1 MAVFLVC
8 GGVGVWG
15 RLIALSPQPPPFCQ
29 DRVLALPLLREHHFW
44 GVQWIPSMHAT
55 LARPRKL
62 HSRRGEKQLFAQAML
77 KALAEVSGRKLPM
90 IIDTPLA
97 RLDSIHRD
105 RLVENFYPTAS
116 HQVIILSTDTEIDI
130 SYKEKLTPYLAQ
142 SYLLNFYN

>member
-1 MAVFLVC
+1 
-8 GGVGVWG
+8 
-15 RLIALSPQPPPFCQ
+15 
-29 DRVLALPLLREHHFW
+29 
-44 GVQWIPSMHAT
+44 
-55 LARPRKL
+55 
-62 HSRRGEKQLFAQAML
+62 ML

-142 SYLLNFYN
+142 SYLLNFNEKSETTEVSTGYFNRQSRDQHAI